1 MLLRN
6 GRLVDHMYSREMEIL
21 IPSRKFLTEG
31 SWEAF
36 RILLRIITLAI
47 SLLKQTI
54 PNCLPNSPLHDL

>member
-6 GRLVDHMYSREMEIL
+6 GRLVDQMYSREMEIL

-36 RILLRIITLAI
+36 RIL
-47 SLLKQTI
+47 
-54 PNCLPNSPLHDL
+54 